1 MDLEFREK
9 TSTQLLRA
17 AWTVE
22 IVAVLM
28 GLAISVAVGFDG
40 WDSLQ
45 KSDKSS
51 AVVWINILISSAPFV
66 LVAMVE
72 MTKIPM
78 SGAAYYATRWY
89 WKVMFTLGLLFI
101 AFVTFETMFNG
112 LERNFASLKY
122 SMDLKMDEY
131 TLLKEQSADLEAERA
146 VSEELTLDSIE
157 AAYNARLAAIYA
169 DFDKA
174 IVAID
179 QRYASQLQASSD
191 EYIQEKRTDKQR
203 LNSDLV
209 DLKQKHAAE
218 LQAAASRAAQ
228 SVAQAQKSLEAKRAT
243 IQQQYQAKSREID
256 MLNREMAGLGAFAF
270 TKKSALETQLTAA
283 TEARELLSAQLSS
296 LVDENATSGVTS
308 SEAALR
314 SRHQREMA
322 ALLQQIEEVSD
333 ELEKALGERRAANEN
348 LNRTIAEEKDP
359 ILRKREVQLTQ
370 AEEWRMAQL
379 VDLDN
384 RATKIDALNDEL
396 GVLAAAMTE
405 LRGDI
410 NSEGRGN
417 QIYRMAASFYNKDNI
432 AELSPG
438 QIAFI
443 ATVWFG
449 SLATIVACA
458 GILLAFGSYA
468 VKAEPKQK
476 SSDRYVL
483 RHLRM
488 LIAAIKMDK
497 RKAREVEVV
506 KEVEVTKTVQV
517 PGPERIVD
525 REVKVREEVYIPVPA
540 TPAQL
545 EALMQNDTQELR
557 QEIAA

>member
-9 TSTQLLRA
+9 TSTQLLQA

-89 WKVMFTLGLLFI
+89 WKVMFTLGLLFV

-146 VSEELTLDSIE
+146 VSKELTLDSIE
-157 AAYNARLAAIYA
+157 AAYNARLEAIYA

-203 LNSDLV
+203 LNSDLA

-270 TKKSALETQLTAA
+270 TKKSALETQLKAA

-322 ALLQQIEEVSD
+322 ALMQQIEEVSD

-348 LNRTIAEEKDP
+348 LNKTIAEEKDP
-359 ILRKREVQLTQ
+359 ILRKREVQLAQ

-379 VDLDN
+379 FDLDN
-384 RATKIDALNDEL
+384 RATKIDALNGEL

-438 QIAFI
+438 QIALI

-476 SSDRYVL
+476 PSDRYVL

-488 LIAAIKMDK
+488 LIAAIKMEK

-545 EALMQNDTQELR
+545 EALMQNETQELR
-557 QEIAA
+557 QEVAA

>member
-1 MDLEFREK
+1 
-9 TSTQLLRA
+9 
-17 AWTVE
+17 
-22 IVAVLM
+22 
-28 GLAISVAVGFDG
+28 
-40 WDSLQ
+40 
-45 KSDKSS
+45 
-51 AVVWINILISSAPFV
+51 
-66 LVAMVE
+66 
-72 MTKIPM
+72 
-78 SGAAYYATRWY
+78 
-89 WKVMFTLGLLFI
+89 
-101 AFVTFETMFNG
+101 
-112 LERNFASLKY
+112 
-122 SMDLKMDEY
+122 
-131 TLLKEQSADLEAERA
+131 
-146 VSEELTLDSIE
+146 
-157 AAYNARLAAIYA
+157 
-169 DFDKA
+169 
-174 IVAID
+174 
-179 QRYASQLQASSD
+179 
-191 EYIQEKRTDKQR
+191 
-203 LNSDLV
+203 
-209 DLKQKHAAE
+209 
-218 LQAAASRAAQ
+218 
-228 SVAQAQKSLEAKRAT
+228 
-243 IQQQYQAKSREID
+243 
-256 MLNREMAGLGAFAF
+256 MLNREMAGLGTFAF
-270 TKKSALETQLTAA
+270 NKKSALETQLKAA

-359 ILRKREVQLTQ
+359 ILRKREVQLAQ

-488 LIAAIKMDK
+488 LIAAIKMEK

-517 PGPERIVD
+517 PWAGENCRS
-525 REVKVREEVYIPVPA
+525 RG
-540 TPAQL
+540 QS
-545 EALMQNDTQELR
+545 
-557 QEIAA
+557 